1 MLFGIAIWI
10 VATLWLSARRRRQ
23 SQAQRLVEEEA
34 RARGAQFDSNAPPK
48 EAYLTVLGRA
58 TLNYEYRNFTDNAN
72 NLLFQ
77 GPRRFKDGGFLY
89 YVQFWRRDEE
99 VSGAVGLR
107 WHEFHSE
114 TEVHEAHATFFE
126 FVRTAITD
134 QGYSFQS
141 RWALDA
147 PHKPGSAPTFG
158 KRTTQR
164 PPNLKGELPAHR
176 RHFIIDGQPD
186 WATFASISRLNGK
199 GWRETERRRVS
210 ATEIR
215 VAFESEGATSSQGY
229 DLIVETTEE
238 TRERV
243 GITLAVQ
250 SRNRLPSAKLDQQL
264 AQLEERIRSNAAKV
278 LAE

>member
-1 MLFGIAIWI
+1 M
-10 VATLWLSARRRRQ
+10 RK
-23 SQAQRLVEEEA
+23 RLEL
-34 RARGAQFDSNAPPK
+34 RAQFDSNAPPK
-48 EAYLTVLGRA
+48 EAYLAVLGRA

-77 GPRRFKDGGFLY
+77 GPTAFLGDGFLY

-114 TEVHEAHATFFE
+114 AEVPRRTRPFSSLSVPPLRIRAT
-126 FVRTAITD
+126 A
-134 QGYSFQS
+134 YSRDGRLTLLTS
-141 RWALDA
+141 R
-147 PHKPGSAPTFG
+147 GSAPTFG